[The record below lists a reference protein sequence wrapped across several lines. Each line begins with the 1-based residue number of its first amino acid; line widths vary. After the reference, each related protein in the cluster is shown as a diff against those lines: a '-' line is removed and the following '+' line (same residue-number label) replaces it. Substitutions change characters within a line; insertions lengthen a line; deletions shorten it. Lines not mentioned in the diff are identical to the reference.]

1 MPALP
6 WKAGIAALTAR
17 HARLTR
23 QPIPMT
29 SPFSLTL
36 PALLLCALLACAVWH
51 DVRSRRIPN
60 GLVFGGALLALLLHA
75 VPAPAG
81 GGLGGLDTLGALAG
95 MALGLGLLLPM
106 YVLRALGAGD
116 VKLMAMVG
124 AFVGPQQV
132 LSATLL
138 TLLAGGVLAALVA
151 ASQGVLRQ
159 TLLNSYC
166 MLLHSVMR
174 GMGGGN
180 ARLDAPPAA
189 TGKLPY
195 AIAIAAGTIFSFFWS
210 VA

>member
-36 PALLLCALLACAVWH
+36 PALLLCALLA
-51 DVRSRRIPN
+51 
-60 GLVFGGALLALLLHA
+60 LLLHA

-81 GGLGGLDTLGALAG
+81 GGVDTLGALAG

-195 AIAIAAGTIFSFFWS
+195 AIAIAAGNIFSFFWS